1 MVCKKCGLD
10 KPVMRSGL
18 CSTCMHQA
26 KINKATEVS
35 TVSFFNRF
43 NQEAGIQDLPGVQDP
58 NQVGMT
64 EIPIG
69 IQQMGNAVKGVMPLI
84 EDITGLDR
92 KTITLTLL
100 KTGFKGNN
108 IVDLLTGLANPKPT
122 PQAKI
127 ITMFKTFVIYVPLFV
142 ALMGGTVIFLIFLA
156 KLLWAMV

>member
-1 MVCKKCGLD
+1 MVCKKCGMD

-35 TVSFFNRF
+35 ATGFFNRF
-43 NQEAGIQDLPGVQDP
+43 NQEAGIQDLPAVQDP
-58 NQVGMT
+58 NQFGMT
-64 EIPIG
+64 EVPIG
-69 IQQMGNAVKGVMPLI
+69 IQQMGNAVKSFMPLI
-84 EDITGLDR
+84 EDVTGLDR

-127 ITMFKTFVIYVPLFV
+127 ITMFKTAVIYVPLFV

-156 KLLWAMV
+156 KLLWEMT